1 LFLVYIAHKYHIE
14 GVGAT
19 YLFLSVATMMF
30 IVFLSLY
37 ILLDEHFIMNWRLS
51 LFGTFLICK
60 NIYLLRCRKSE
71 TARKMDKDKLMQE
84 IATGGII
91 GTLSA
96 TIRALMTN
104 NETLLQRIKT
114 FTAGVCMAILL
125 AILLAEA
132 PLKEFWKEMIIGA
145 AAAFISSIWPL
156 LERGV
161 IKLVKKKTNDV
172 IKNSDVS

>member
-1 LFLVYIAHKYHIE
+1 
-14 GVGAT
+14 
-19 YLFLSVATMMF
+19 
-30 IVFLSLY
+30 
-37 ILLDEHFIMNWRLS
+37 
-51 LFGTFLICK
+51 
-60 NIYLLRCRKSE
+60 
-71 TARKMDKDKLMQE
+71 MDKDKLMQE